1 MFVRWKMTPNPI
13 VIDPDVSLLEALHLM
28 KINNIRRL
36 PVVAHGRLVGI
47 VTERDLRESPSLRAS
62 SLSIYELNYLLAK
75 TPVKEVMTKDPITVD
90 PNTTIEEAAV
100 IMRDNQI
107 SGLPVVEDGKIVGI
121 ITETDLFDMLVR
133 LLGFRRGIRFTLF
146 LENKIGAI
154 ADLAEIFRKLNI
166 NIISIVAFEPVGR
179 EYEKE
184 GNVVVRIET
193 EDIDEVSSALE
204 SSGIKVVHI
213 SR

>member
-1 MFVRWKMTPNPI
+1 MFVKWKMTPNPI

-28 KINNIRRL
+28 KVNNIRRL
-36 PVVAHGRLVGI
+36 PVVAHGNLVGI
-47 VTERDLRESPSLRAS
+47 VTEKDLRESPSVRAS

-75 TPVKEVMTKDPITVD
+75 TPVKEVMTRDPITVD
-90 PNTTIEEAAV
+90 PDTTIEEAAV

-107 SGLPVVEDGKIVGI
+107 SGLPVVEDGKVVGI
-121 ITETDLFDMLVR
+121 ITETDLFDMLVK

-146 LENKIGAI
+146 LENRVGAI

-184 GNVVVRIET
+184 GNVVVRVDT
-193 EDIDEVSSALE
+193 EDIDKVSSALE